1 MEVIYK
7 RVADETVVDRVQAP
21 PCVQEDKYVPSG
33 WTNNPEG
40 VNDDL
45 QVELICQREKE
56 NNV

>member
-1 MEVIYK
+1 MEFIYK
-7 RVADETVVDRVQAP
+7 RVADETVVDTVQSP
-21 PCVQEDKYVPSG
+21 TSVQEDKHVPSG